1 MDSLYSVTRRQEN
14 RTWGDRCSFAEAKAN
29 ESFTPLMPLAP
40 TPLSSSPLL
49 CSSVT
54 CVVVILFALIDK
66 R

>member
-1 MDSLYSVTRRQEN
+1 
-14 RTWGDRCSFAEAKAN
+14 
-29 ESFTPLMPLAP
+29 
-40 TPLSSSPLL
+40 LSSSPLL